1 MTRQARQ
8 VAEQAAPVAAAQAEE
23 VVNQVAAAQ
32 AEEAEAE
39 VEENEEEEA
48 EEASSIFAS
57 ILNEEASVE
66 ETRDDIIKRCLLDK
80 QHFTRL
86 KGLDVRNVVATAR
99 PTHTT
104 LTFVVK
110 QFVFGTVYDNNDLD
124 AFGNPTAKLGR
135 THNVTTST
143 FAVAGVMKDHA
154 KGAIFAADVAGM
166 QAYLPDGMESAPIVG
181 AANVA
186 NLLFAGGKIDVLCQ
200 HVPAGEEYINPFAS
214 NADAVIFEDDKII
227 HHIVGLTFG
236 EVGNDVYK
244 ARIFG

>member
-1 MTRQARQ
+1 MTKQAKQ
-8 VAEQAAPVAAAQAEE
+8 VAEHAAQAAAQAEE
-23 VVNQVAAAQ
+23 VVNQAAQ
-32 AEEAEAE
+32 VEEAE
-39 VEENEEEEA
+39 VETEEEEEA

-181 AANVA
+181 SANVA

-214 NADAVIFEDDKII
+214 NADAVTFDEDKII
-227 HHIVGLTFG
+227 HHVIGLTFG

>member
-23 VVNQVAAAQ
+23 IQVAEVVETA
-32 AEEAEAE
+32 AE
-39 VEENEEEEA
+39 VVETEEEEEA

-214 NADAVIFEDDKII
+214 NADAVTFDEDKII
-227 HHIVGLTFG
+227 HHVIGLTFG

>member
-1 MTRQARQ
+1 MTKQAKQ
-8 VAEQAAPVAAAQAEE
+8 VAEQAAQAAAQAEE
-23 VVNQVAAAQ
+23 VVNQAAQ
-32 AEEAEAE
+32 AEEAE
-39 VEENEEEEA
+39 VETEEEEEA

-181 AANVA
+181 SANVA
-186 NLLFAGGKIDVLCQ
+186 NLLFAGGKIDILCQ

-214 NADAVIFEDDKII
+214 NADAVTFDEDKII
-227 HHIVGLTFG
+227 HHVIGLTFG

>member
-1 MTRQARQ
+1 MTKRKVQ
-8 VAEQAAPVAAAQAEE
+8 VAEQAAQVSAAQAEE
-23 VVNQVAAAQ
+23 VVNQAAQ
-32 AEEAEAE
+32 VEKAE

-48 EEASSIFAS
+48 EEAEEPSSIFAS
-57 ILNEEASVE
+57 ILNEEANVE
-66 ETRDDIIKRCLLDK
+66 ETRDDIIKRCLLDR
-80 QHFTRL
+80 QHFTRI

-110 QFVFGTVYDNNDLD
+110 QFVFGTVYDNNDLN
-124 AFGNPTAKLGR
+124 AFGSPRQKLGR

-214 NADAVIFEDDKII
+214 NAEAVVFEDDKII
-227 HHIVGLTFG
+227 HHVIGLTFG

-244 ARIFG
+244 ARIFD

>member
-8 VAEQAAPVAAAQAEE
+8 VAEQAAQAAAQTEDIQVAE
-23 VVNQVAAAQ
+23 VV
-32 AEEAEAE
+32 ETTAE

-86 KGLDVRNVVATAR
+86 KGLDVRNVVATAH

-200 HVPAGEEYINPFAS
+200 HVPAGEEYVNPFAS
-214 NADAVIFEDDKII
+214 NAEPVSFEEDKII
-227 HHIVGLTFG
+227 HHVIGLTFG

>member
-23 VVNQVAAAQ
+23 IQVA
-32 AEEAEAE
+32 EVVETTAE
-39 VEENEEEEA
+39 VVETEEEEEA

-124 AFGNPTAKLGR
+124 AFGNPIAKLGR

-154 KGAIFAADVAGM
+154 KGAIFAADIAGM

-200 HVPAGEEYINPFAS
+200 HVPAGEKYVNPFAS
-214 NADAVIFEDDKII
+214 NAEPVIFEDDKII
-227 HHIVGLTFG
+227 HHVINLTFG